1 MFTPCKIYIEPE
13 KWRFGTRCSF
23 SIGWFLGSI
32 SILCRGVVPFFPA
45 YIYIQCTWYE
55 HVHICTFLDTSDSPP
70 FFLLRDSPA
79 FPGHLWTKTNFQE
92 GLGRCQ
98 RWSWGDLRT
107 AFDQGGFSCRQ
118 GGGKNK
124 GVTAGPVV
132 CFLGVFFMVD
142 LIHPGLWKQR
152 DFSLEMVGFF
162 GVPKRGWLIP
172 KDLVKHRKSRWLQLP
187 MGR

>member
-79 FPGHLWTKTNFQE
+79 FPGLFLDLPISRKA
-92 GLGRCQ
+92 LGDAKGEVEVTFERP
-98 RWSWGDLRT
+98 LIKVIFLP
-107 AFDQGGFSCRQ
+107 A

-132 CFLGVFFMVD
+132 VCFLWWTWFTPVENNEIFLGGNGWVFWCPKKGLVD
-142 LIHPGLWKQR
+142 P
-152 DFSLEMVGFF
+152 
-162 GVPKRGWLIP
+162 
-172 KDLVKHRKSRWLQLP
+172 
-187 MGR
+187 